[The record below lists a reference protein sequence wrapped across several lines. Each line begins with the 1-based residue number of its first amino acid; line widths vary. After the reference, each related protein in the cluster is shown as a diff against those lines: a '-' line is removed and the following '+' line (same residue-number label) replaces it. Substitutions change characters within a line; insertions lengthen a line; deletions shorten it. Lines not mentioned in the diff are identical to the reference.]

1 MPKRQSIYSDAFSHG
16 NPIPAAC
23 RVGDLLMTGIING
36 VVKGEPPGDLR
47 AQCKLMFERVRAI
60 MRDAGGSTDDIVKV
74 NVAFTDVTGREEIT
88 DLWVEFFP
96 DPANRPVRHSVQAE
110 LDRGKLVQCDI
121 IAVMG

>member
-23 RVGDLLMTGIING
+23 RGGDLLMTGIVNG

-74 NVAFTDVTGREEIT
+74 NVAFTDVTRREDIT

-110 LDRGKLVQCDI
+110 LDRGKLIQCDI
-121 IAVMG
+121 IAVMD

>member
-47 AQCKLMFERVRAI
+47 AQCQLMFERVRAI
-60 MRDAGGSTDDIVKV
+60 MRDAGGGTDNIVKV
-74 NVAFTDVTGREEIT
+74 NVAFTDVTRREDIT
-88 DLWVEFFP
+88 DLWVELFP
-96 DPANRPVRHSVQAE
+96 DPGNRPVRHSVQAE
-110 LDRGKLVQCDI
+110 LDRGKLIQCDI
-121 IAVMG
+121 IAVMD

>member
-23 RVGDLLMTGIING
+23 RVGNLLMTGIVNG
-36 VVKGEPPGDLR
+36 TNKGQPPGDLR
-47 AQCKLMFERVRAI
+47 TQCKLMFERVRAI
-60 MRDAGGSTDDIVKV
+60 MKDAGGSTDNIVKV
-74 NVAFTDVTGREEIT
+74 NIAFTDVTRREEIT

-110 LDRGKLVQCDI
+110 LERGKLIQCDI
-121 IAVMG
+121 IAVMD

>member
-1 MPKRQSIYSDAFSHG
+1 
-16 NPIPAAC
+16 
-23 RVGDLLMTGIING
+23 
-36 VVKGEPPGDLR
+36 
-47 AQCKLMFERVRAI
+47 

-74 NVAFTDVTGREEIT
+74 NVAFSDVTRREEIT

>member
-60 MRDAGGSTDDIVKV
+60 MRDADGSTDDIVKV
-74 NVAFTDVTGREEIT
+74 NVAFTDVTRREEIT

>member
-23 RVGDLLMTGIING
+23 RVGDLLMTGIITG

-74 NVAFTDVTGREEIT
+74 NVAFTDVTRREEIT

-96 DPANRPVRHSVQAE
+96 DPTNRPVRHSVQAE
-110 LDRGKLVQCDI
+110 LDRGKLVPCDI